1 MPLLRAASLLL
12 PHLVEKLGE
21 NEAPAVMGTYLLPR
35 MADELSTVNHS
46 KMTDAIENERLQDL
60 STLVARNPREDAT
73 NLCKIN
79 LAKSYHLLEKMYKYK
94 YL

>member
-21 NEAPAVMGTYLLPR
+21 NEAPAVMGTYLFPR

-60 STLVARNPREDAT
+60 STLVARNDKRIHGKTLPT
-73 NLCKIN
+73 C
-79 LAKSYHLLEKMYKYK
+79 AKSPWQSHTTYWKI
-94 YL
+94 